1 MSPDVGGVETKG
13 FLAATKAASEPEL
26 LEKELAGYRH
36 GLSNKVEGIESS
48 RVGVVGNGGADP
60 GYQCVS
66 LYDRAKHRIAC
77 FLLSPNVHFLSNFL
91 VDEGKGDIGGF
102 LDGTVRR

>member
-13 FLAATKAASEPEL
+13 FLAATRAASEPEL
-26 LEKELAGYRH
+26 LEKERAGYRH

-60 GYQCVS
+60 GYQCVR
-66 LYDRAKHRIAC
+66 LYNRAKHFVAGP
-77 FLLSPNVHFLSNFL
+77 LLCPYVHFLAIFL
-91 VDEGKGDIGGF
+91 IHKCEGDIGGISE
-102 LDGTVRR
+102 